1 MPAGRKVMFK
11 VTLPEVPDFYAPLIK
26 DKRVVRVVALSGG
39 YTRDDACKRLAKN
52 HGMIASF
59 SRALAEGLK
68 RSMSDAEFDKEL
80 AHAIDEIY
88 RGLDGQGLSAWRSV
102 FYYASGSPYAW
113 RVWLALERKGVPYH
127 RKTLSFDA
135 GDLKTAEFGA
145 LNPRRRVPVLVDDD
159 FALAESAAIVEY
171 IEDRWPLGPALF
183 ASDPRRRAIQRRMV
197 READQYLAP
206 AGNRFVTGEGSEDT
220 LNDLR
225 RELALWEDAATA
237 DVSYRRTFGGR
248 SHGLSVHGALPS
260 ARRPQDGFRQGRR
273 HRTASRRLDRSHAG
287 ASHRSAHLA
296 AALERSRSGL
306 TARGARRACW
316 RARMASR
323 IVRQGTPPWISAAGT
338 VFLFDVDNTLL
349 DNDRIQHD
357 LRERL
362 QAAHGDARVRA
373 LLGDLRGAMGRCWL
387 RRLFR
392 RARAPETRTSL

>member
-1 MPAGRKVMFK
+1 MA
-11 VTLPEVPDFYAPLIK
+11 
-26 DKRVVRVVALSGG
+26 VR
-39 YTRDDACKRLAKN
+39 
-52 HGMIASF
+52 
-59 SRALAEGLK
+59 
-68 RSMSDAEFDKEL
+68 
-80 AHAIDEIY
+80 
-88 RGLDGQGLSAWRSV
+88 

-237 DVSYRRTFGGR
+237 DFLTGELSAVDLTVYPFMALLLRLAARRTDFVKDDVIGPR
-248 SHGLSVHGALPS
+248 LAAWIDRMQALPIVQHTWPPHW
-260 ARRPQDGFRQGRR
+260 RE
-273 HRTASRRLDRSHAG
+273 
-287 ASHRSAHLA
+287 A
-296 AALERSRSGL
+296 APA
-306 TARGARRACW
+306 
-316 RARMASR
+316 
-323 IVRQGTPPWISAAGT
+323 
-338 VFLFDVDNTLL
+338 
-349 DNDRIQHD
+349 
-357 LRERL
+357 
-362 QAAHGDARVRA
+362 
-373 LLGDLRGAMGRCWL
+373 
-387 RRLFR
+387 
-392 RARAPETRTSL
+392 